1 MSLFKKIKKEK
12 VIGLDQKTGLID
24 LIAPAGL
31 KIDSNY
37 FQIGEKYGRTIFVF
51 TYPAVLNT
59 GWLSPLI
66 TLDQEMNIAL
76 FIHPF
81 ETGVILKN
89 LTKKQPKS
97 SPKCLSSRKK
107 AKCAVR
113 F

>member
-1 MSLFKKIKKEK
+1 MSLFKKTKKEESLGINQPTSL
-12 VIGLDQKTGLID
+12 VD

-31 KIDSNY
+31 KIESNY

-76 FIHPF
+76 FIHPM
-81 ETGVILKN
+81 ETGTVLKG
-89 LTKKQPKS
+89 LTKKT
-97 SPKCLSSRKK
+97 
-107 AKCAVR
+107 A
-113 F
+113 